1 MPRISGPKL
10 IGRSGRVRQ
19 GNRASID
26 FSNFG
31 IPAAPAANFSMTGRN
46 IGRFVDAEE
55 PDSIEITQQPAV
67 GEAAVRPDGTITLDL
82 REYDPAGEVAFQYRK
97 TKGGVITLVDAAVDV
112 ANARKKGGWGSGV
125 YYRPRA
131 DSQNRLIAR
140 PRRNTKRIFIDEE
153 NGDGYGSIVSKE
165 PGVSSTGQ
173 VLNWILNNESSI
185 PVSDGDGGQIYVKY
199 GEHRDKPI
207 KLDLALSLYGYY
219 FKPEENEHAPHLM
232 FAGGQDYNADVAS
245 PNSKWIWLRAH
256 SASHPMLISAW
267 GSGKPNFTNIP
278 FIGRVARNIIWQDA
292 TIEEVV
298 PWDAGASN
306 MILDGIRGNGI
317 ADTIKLES
325 SPTARQ
331 ITMRRLHI
339 TDGYEHAPREGGNNG
354 PNGWDTDR
362 KDRTGTSYF
371 SAVDGLLLEDIY
383 MDTAGYAEGYRADFT
398 YFDPDSGLY
407 FPQTPTVFSHLIYAQ
422 GNYKNAMFRNMV
434 LSRSSMS
441 GAQFRA
447 GGIVLGLLVI
457 EANSG
462 FSIGNGE
469 YVRNPSD
476 DLGMPNY
483 PGQSSGFA
491 LGNANTWSLVYD
503 AVVMKGGFHQHWRDA
518 FYDTQGNL
526 IPAGP
531 NRDQHLCYGISLQDL
546 YVGLRHVLVIDHD
559 PNRPGLVDLT
569 GPETI
574 GPCVEYIPGYGSNTR
589 AFSQTTAILDQVD
602 NNQQPDP
609 EQYDVQF
616 CNWDAAT
623 PDYRVDGISQLIK
636 DGTTLEAY
644 EDQKTGSSGK
654 THYDFHNRMR
664 ASEAPWEERREISD
678 WFRGRMG
685 NNVTRRTTPKTMQFR
700 PNAWKYTPGFMACIE
715 LDWSAD
721 GLEGLPGDVEGDSV
735 DTYGAPYMNWN
746 LDPKF
751 DFEGLTLRRILME
764 VTQGA
769 LIASDPVTVIGDS
782 RVNPSMGTIFGIG
795 GYNGS
800 DKLAVDCY
808 DGMFMNT
815 GDVQGNV
822 DITARANSDV
832 ALVMDDGDFTLS
844 SGNSLTIYGM
854 SNVGFDGVSATTRTL
869 TIEPGSTVSFKPT
882 LRIWC
887 QENGASYFLP
897 KPGHEMTGSGGT
909 IGTVREFQPRIEDD
923 FMAVLDDIQYVPANA
938 ENVSGVV
945 IRGLDDDQGEK
956 TDYARLDYNEHAP
969 EVWFDGS
976 ISEVVTGIKGF
987 DDFKTDKVIEPDSP
1001 SAVVINGG
1009 TLHLDVTGVAN
1020 GTYTLVNVDSVSGAF
1035 DAVTAAGNG
1044 AKELTIAITASAVT
1058 LLVEDGDG
1066 TVTGGT
1072 S

>member
-1 MPRISGPKL
+1 CPCRTL
-10 IGRSGRVRQ
+10 TCRS
-19 GNRASID
+19 
-26 FSNFG
+26 F
-31 IPAAPAANFSMTGRN
+31 
-46 IGRFVDAEE
+46 
-55 PDSIEITQQPAV
+55 
-67 GEAAVRPDGTITLDL
+67 
-82 REYDPAGEVAFQYRK
+82 
-97 TKGGVITLVDAAVDV
+97 
-112 ANARKKGGWGSGV
+112 
-125 YYRPRA
+125 
-131 DSQNRLIAR
+131 
-140 PRRNTKRIFIDEE
+140 
-153 NGDGYGSIVSKE
+153 
-165 PGVSSTGQ
+165 
-173 VLNWILNNESSI
+173 
-185 PVSDGDGGQIYVKY
+185 
-199 GEHRDKPI
+199 
-207 KLDLALSLYGYY
+207 
-219 FKPEENEHAPHLM
+219 
-232 FAGGQDYNADVAS
+232 
-245 PNSKWIWLRAH
+245 
-256 SASHPMLISAW
+256 
-267 GSGKPNFTNIP
+267 
-278 FIGRVARNIIWQDA
+278 
-292 TIEEVV
+292 
-298 PWDAGASN
+298 
-306 MILDGIRGNGI
+306 
-317 ADTIKLES
+317 DTIS
-325 SPTARQ
+325 
-331 ITMRRLHI
+331 
-339 TDGYEHAPREGGNNG
+339 
-354 PNGWDTDR
+354 
-362 KDRTGTSYF
+362 
-371 SAVDGLLLEDIY
+371 
-383 MDTAGYAEGYRADFT
+383 
-398 YFDPDSGLY
+398 
-407 FPQTPTVFSHLIYAQ
+407 
-422 GNYKNAMFRNMV
+422 
-434 LSRSSMS
+434 
-441 GAQFRA
+441 
-447 GGIVLGLLVI
+447 
-457 EANSG
+457 SG
-462 FSIGNGE
+462 FSRFPAIADPPICGTNL
-469 YVRNPSD
+469 S
-476 DLGMPNY
+476 
-483 PGQSSGFA
+483 Q
-491 LGNANTWSLVYD
+491 LVD
-503 AVVMKGGFHQHWRDA
+503 HF
-518 FYDTQGNL
+518 QGAT
-526 IPAGP
+526 P
-531 NRDQHLCYGISLQDL
+531 
-546 YVGLRHVLVIDHD
+546 GLRHVLLIDHD

-685 NNVTRRTTPKTMQFR
+685 NNVTRRTTPKTMQFK

-751 DFEGLTLRRILME
+751 DYEGLTLRRILME

-782 RVNPSMGTIFGIG
+782 RVNSSMGTIFGIG
-795 GYNGS
+795 GYRGT

-832 ALVMDDGDFTLS
+832 AVVMDDGDFTLS

-923 FMAVLDDIQYVPANA
+923 FMVILDDIQYVPANA
-938 ENVSGVV
+938 EDVSGVV

-976 ISEVVTGIKGF
+976 ISEVVTGIKEF
-987 DDFKTDKVIEPDSP
+987 DDFKTDKVIEPNMP
-1001 SAVVINGG
+1001 SAVVINGWNFAPRCHG
-1009 TLHLDVTGVAN
+1009 GWERDLYARQRRLRVRCVRCRDCRRERRQEANNRDHRERCCSPRRRRRWHRFWRDIMRSAETRSTPPAESGVFTIRTAN
-1020 GTYTLVNVDSVSGAF
+1020 RV
-1035 DAVTAAGNG
+1035 
-1044 AKELTIAITASAVT
+1044 
-1058 LLVEDGDG
+1058 
-1066 TVTGGT
+1066 
-1072 S
+1072 